1 MSAVQACEL
10 PQHALLRRYLDGGG
24 FADCYAI
31 DVAGNV
37 TQADFVEA
45 FYTSGLFKIE
55 RWILKVLA
63 ASPSTDAQARQLA
76 AGQLTRFAAWT
87 VESQTPAQL
96 LLADVSARTRSWLMV
111 SPTASPSGAPR
122 TRLHFGSAVVPRP
135 AAPGQEPRLGWP
147 FTLLLGFH
155 RLYSR
160 LLLRAASRRLR
171 PG

>member
-1 MSAVQACEL
+1 MSAVQACEI
-10 PQHALLRRYLDGGG
+10 PSDALLRRYCGATG
-24 FADCYAI
+24 FADCYVI
-31 DVAGNV
+31 DVAGSV
-37 TQADFVEA
+37 TQAAFIEA
-45 FYTSGLFKIE
+45 FYTSGLFKVE
-55 RWILKVLA
+55 RFILKVLA

-96 LLADVSARTRSWLMV
+96 LLADVSGRTRSWLMV
-111 SPTASPSGAPR
+111 SPTASPSDAPR
-122 TRLHFGSAVVPRP
+122 TRLHFGSAVVPRR
-135 AAPGQEPRLGWP
+135 AARGEPPRMGWL
-147 FTLLLGFH
+147 FTALLGFH